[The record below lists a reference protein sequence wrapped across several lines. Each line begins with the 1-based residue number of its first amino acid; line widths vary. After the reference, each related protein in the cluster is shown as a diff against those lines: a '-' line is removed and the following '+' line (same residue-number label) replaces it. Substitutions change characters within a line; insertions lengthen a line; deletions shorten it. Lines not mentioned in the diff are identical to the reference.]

1 MVRKKFT
8 LHIITL
14 VIILT
19 TILTGC
25 KSDRIMNSQENIDIN
40 NNEVSSKLN
49 KYMDNYYKK
58 NEFSGT
64 ILITQNDEV
73 LLNKGYGTADFNKNI
88 NNKPGTIFEIA
99 SLTKQFTA
107 TGILMLRDN
116 NLLNIQDTLDKYIP
130 DYPNG
135 DQIRLYNLLTHTS
148 GIPEYLDY
156 VDPTEPDD
164 KTYTPE
170 ELIELFKNEPL
181 NFNPGT
187 SFEYTNSNYILLGY
201 IIEKVS
207 NMKYEDY
214 IQTNILTPLNL
225 NSTGFVSTGNNIKNK
240 STGYYFINRRS
251 HEHAPAPETESMM
264 SYSAGEI
271 YSTSEDLLKWENALF
286 SEKII
291 SKDSLNE
298 MLTVNLNNYGYG
310 WFIDEGVD
318 GDKFAFH
325 SGNLPGY
332 TSFIER
338 NIDKNYTIIIL
349 SNENIDEAINTIQTR
364 LSEILDSQ

>member
-1 MVRKKFT
+1 MVRKNFILNIIMLVVIFT
-8 LHIITL
+8 TL
-14 VIILT
+14 
-19 TILTGC
+19 LTGC
-25 KSDRIMNSQENIDIN
+25 TSNRIMNSQENTGVN
-40 NNEVSSKLN
+40 NNDVSSKLN
-49 KYMDNYYKK
+49 KYMDNYYNK

-73 LLNKGYGTADFNKNI
+73 LLNKGYGTADFNKNT
-88 NNKPGTIFEIA
+88 NNKPQTIFEIA

-116 NLLNIQDTLDKYIP
+116 NLLNIQDTLNKYIP

-135 DQIRLYNLLTHTS
+135 YKITLYNLLTHTS

-156 VDPTEPDD
+156 VDLTEPDN

-170 ELIELFKNEPL
+170 ELIEFFKNEPL

-214 IQTNILTPLNL
+214 IEKNILIPLDL
-225 NSTGFVSTGNNIKNK
+225 NSTGFLSNGADIKDK
-240 STGYYFINRRS
+240 SIGYYFINRRS

-271 YSTSEDLLKWENALF
+271 YSTSEDLLKWEDALF
-286 SEKII
+286 TEKII
-291 SKDSLNE
+291 SKDSLDE
-298 MLTVNLNNYGYG
+298 MLTPNLNNYGYG
-310 WFIDEGVD
+310 WFIDEGID

-338 NIDKNYTIIIL
+338 NIDKDYTIIIL
-349 SNENIDEAINTIQTR
+349 SNENIDEAINTIQIR
-364 LSEILDSQ
+364 LSEILDNQ